1 MENVKV
7 IAKVPVRIDF
17 AGGWTDIRPYSNL
30 KQGWVLNAT
39 IDRFIVGSL
48 TRKSTPPYI
57 SVAYSSPVPTGSGL
71 GTSSAMN
78 VLYLGLLNPD
88 KAHNPALLAET
99 AYQFETLLGIKGG
112 KQDQYAAAFGG
123 FNLMR
128 FYRGTVEVER
138 ITPPE
143 AFVRELESKMTLCF
157 TGESRLSSEVHS
169 RVWDGI
175 TSGEILL
182 TERFDEMARIARRM
196 AFLFKHGDM
205 DGIVELFEPH
215 NIAQSFVS
223 PSDVNSGIQIASRIA
238 DQLNGTLCGK
248 VCGAG
253 GGGCVFFIS
262 KTVRDRDALR
272 KRLLE
277 SNNGFQVIPFHFTE
291 KGFHCVD

>member
-1 MENVKV
+1 MKDVKV
-7 IAKVPVRIDF
+7 VARVPVRIDF
-17 AGGWTDIRPYSNL
+17 AGGWTDVKPYSDRR
-30 KQGWVLNAT
+30 QGWVLNAT

-175 TSGEILL
+175 TSGHVHL
-182 TERFDEMARIARRM
+182 TQCFDEMARIARRM

-205 DGIVELFEPH
+205 DGIVELIGTH
-215 NIAQSFVS
+215 NISQSVVS
-223 PSDVNSGIQIASRIA
+223 PFSPDGRIGKADRIA
-238 DQLNGTLCGK
+238 QLAGTTCGK

-262 KTVRDRDALR
+262 KTVRDRNALR

-291 KGFHCVD
+291 KGFHIVD

>member
-7 IAKVPVRIDF
+7 VAKVPVRIDF
-17 AGGWTDIRPYSNL
+17 AGGWTDIRPYTL
-30 KQGWVLNAT
+30 KKQGWVLNAT
-39 IDRFIVGSL
+39 IDRFIVGTL

-88 KAHNPALLAET
+88 KAHNRANLAET

-138 ITPPE
+138 ITPPA
-143 AFVRELESKMTLCF
+143 AFVRELESKITLCY

-175 TSGEILL
+175 TSGHVGL
-182 TERFDEMARIARRM
+182 TQCFDEMARIARRM

-205 DGIVELFEPH
+205 DGIVELLIAH
-215 NIAQSFVS
+215 NFSQNEVS
-223 PSDVNSGIQIASRIA
+223 PFGEDSGIQKAGRIA
-238 DQLNGTLCGK
+238 DLVHGTLCGK

-262 KTVRDRDALR
+262 KTVRDRNALR
-272 KRLLE
+272 DGLLK
-277 SNNGFQVIPFHFTE
+277 SNNGFQIIPFHFTE
-291 KGFHCVD
+291 KGFHIVD